1 MYEDFGARV
10 DGRPVELSLFFP
22 DNTVDPSQYE
32 DDGDPRV
39 HRLYHQA
46 A

>member
-1 MYEDFGARV
+1 MYEDFAARV
-10 DGRPVELSLFFP
+10 DGHSVELSLFFP

-32 DDGDPRV
+32 GDGDLGRI
-39 HRLYHQA
+39 YHQA